1 MIQYSSLSSSC
12 VPRTHNE
19 WKPCPPQKKH
29 PQYPKQQVGLRW
41 HDRVERGE
49 PPGLYCKLKQNAKC
63 LPQKVV
69 MKQQKK
75 KESRKGGKFRKIEK
89 ESKKNW
95 TKIWRWENRL
105 QNLCLSASFT
115 VSHSTPIL
123 QLWAA
128 PSWRAGRVLTPA
140 SFWKQA

>member
-1 MIQYSSLSSSC
+1 MKTL
-12 VPRTHNE
+12 PA
-19 WKPCPPQKKH
+19 PPKH
-29 PQYPKQQVGLRW
+29 PQYPKQQVGPKSGVRW

-89 ESKKNW
+89 ESKKLNKDLKVRES
-95 TKIWRWENRL
+95 TAEPV
-105 QNLCLSASFT
+105 SFT
-115 VSHSTPIL
+115 KFHRQPQHSYTATVGCTL
-123 QLWAA
+123 MV
-128 PSWRAGRVLTPA
+128 GRQGADT
-140 SFWKQA
+140 S